1 MSSTTDT
8 TAGTNPGTNPDTTTG
23 TTPGTRDRILDAAAL
38 LFRRQGYAATGIK
51 EIVGEAGAPLG
62 SLYHYFPGGKEQI
75 AVEAVTR
82 AGEKLRRSME
92 TAAEVPDLP
101 AAVNA
106 YFTVHAQRL
115 ADSDFELGCPIATL
129 ALETASVND
138 RIRQVCEDV
147 FNGWQSTLAHAFA
160 AAGIP
165 DDDARLLATFVLSSY
180 EGALTL
186 SRAFRDVQPM
196 ITSGAAVAAL
206 LQERIDSLVTT
217 G

>member
-1 MSSTTDT
+1 MSAGIAPT
-8 TAGTNPGTNPDTTTG
+8 TAPATAPAP
-23 TTPGTRDRILDAAAL
+23 RDRILDAATL

-82 AGEKLRRSME
+82 AGEKLRRTME
-92 TAAEVPDLP
+92 AAAEVPDLP

-115 ADSDFELGCPIATL
+115 ADSDFELGCPIAML

-147 FNGWQSTLAHAFA
+147 FDSWQSTLKHAFA
-160 AAGIP
+160 ASGIP
-165 DDDARLLATFVLSSY
+165 DDDAGLLATFVLSSY

-186 SRAFRDVQPM
+186 SRAFRNIEPM
-196 ITSGAAVAAL
+196 VTSGAAVAAL
-206 LQERIDSLVTT
+206 LQERLDNLVSA